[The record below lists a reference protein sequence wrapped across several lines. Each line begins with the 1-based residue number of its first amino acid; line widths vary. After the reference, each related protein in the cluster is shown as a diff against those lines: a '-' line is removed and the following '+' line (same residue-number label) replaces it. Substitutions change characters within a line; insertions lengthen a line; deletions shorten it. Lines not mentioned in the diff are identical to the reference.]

1 MFPHFNKKYRLVIDK
16 ISEDD
21 DVMRAGITDSFEASA
36 FINTL
41 KSPTNTG

>member
-1 MFPHFNKKYRLVIDK
+1 MFPHFDKKNRLVIDK
-16 ISEDD
+16 ISDD
-21 DVMRAGITDSFEASA
+21 DVMRVAITDSFEASA